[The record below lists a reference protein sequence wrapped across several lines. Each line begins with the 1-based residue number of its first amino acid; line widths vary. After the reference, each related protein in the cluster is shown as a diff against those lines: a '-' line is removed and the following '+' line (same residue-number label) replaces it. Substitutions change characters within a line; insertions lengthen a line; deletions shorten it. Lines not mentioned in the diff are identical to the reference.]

1 MPNGPSDLTG
11 LRILVVEDNLLL
23 ADVVC
28 EALESYGCE
37 VVGPF
42 ASLHTGLQ
50 MACESTIDGAL
61 LDVRLCDG
69 LCFPIAAAL
78 EARNVPYLFLTA
90 YDDERIIP
98 QEFRRAVRLA
108 KPIDPDG
115 LAAAIS
121 DACRMPATH

>member
-1 MPNGPSDLTG
+1 MPIGPSDLTG

-42 ASLHTGLQ
+42 ASLRTGLQ
-50 MACESTIDGAL
+50 MACESRIDGAL

-78 EARNVPYLFLTA
+78 RARRVPFVFLTA

-98 QEFRRAVRLA
+98 QEFRSAVRLA
-108 KPIDPDG
+108 KPVDPDG

-121 DACRMPATH
+121 ESCRLPVTH

>member
-1 MPNGPSDLTG
+1 MPIGPSDLTG

-42 ASLHTGLQ
+42 ASLRTGLQ
-50 MACESTIDGAL
+50 MACESRIDGAL

-78 EARNVPYLFLTA
+78 GARRVPFVFLTA

-98 QEFRRAVRLA
+98 QEFRGAVRLA
-108 KPIDPDG
+108 KPVDPDG
-115 LAAAIS
+115 LAVAIS
-121 DACRMPATH
+121 ESCRLPVTH